1 MNTTALR
8 EQDSARSNEKIKRLE
23 NVVVHLQTEFS
34 RLQRQIHCEQRA
46 GNLLESSD
54 DKQPAGTRSSQK
66 TSKLDPCREECESRE
81 VVKRQSEKE
90 KADDLCLISTLR
102 LELKEK
108 QKAADEER
116 EESERKDLKIDLLR
130 DHILKQS
137 QELRKKAEIIQ
148 QSRERCEELE
158 TILQTAQQ
166 QSVQEAFGDDQI
178 KGVHAT
184 ITKVKHVRDE
194 HEPSR
199 KRCRPNSPLPDE
211 EENIFDRHLGDLA
224 IRAGYFT
231 VLNDGNFDLNMAASF
246 VSYIGHDG
254 NHSQLRSFFDH
265 AIRDRWFCLDDV
277 AGRGKSALGLDIRK
291 CSQHGNFRCILVMV
305 TTIDSVRH
313 IRFTYEGPEAADF

>member
-1 MNTTALR
+1 MNTTALK
-8 EQDSARSNEKIKRLE
+8 EQGSASSNEKIKRLE
-23 NVVVHLQTEFS
+23 NVVVHLQTELS

-46 GNLLESSD
+46 SD
-54 DKQPAGTRSSQK
+54 LSDSNNDKQPAGTRSQ
-66 TSKLDPCREECESRE
+66 TASKLDPCREECESRE
-81 VVKRQSEKE
+81 VAKHQSEKE
-90 KADDLCLISTLR
+90 KAEDLCLISKLR

-137 QELRKKAEIIQ
+137 QELRKKAEIVQ
-148 QSRERCEELE
+148 ESRERCEGLE

-166 QSVQEAFGDDQI
+166 QSVPEAFGEDQI
-178 KGVHAT
+178 KSVHT
-184 ITKVKHVRDE
+184 TTTKVKHVRGE

-211 EENIFDRHLGDLA
+211 EENIFDRHMGDLT

-254 NHSQLRSFFDH
+254 NHSQLRSFFDR
-265 AIRDRWFCLDDV
+265 AIRDRWFCLDD
-277 AGRGKSALGLDIRK
+277 AADRGKSALGLDVKK
-291 CSQHGNFRCILVMV
+291 CSQHGNDRCMLVMV
-305 TTIDSVRH
+305 TTIHSVRH
-313 IRFTYEGPEAADF
+313 LRFTYEGPEAADF